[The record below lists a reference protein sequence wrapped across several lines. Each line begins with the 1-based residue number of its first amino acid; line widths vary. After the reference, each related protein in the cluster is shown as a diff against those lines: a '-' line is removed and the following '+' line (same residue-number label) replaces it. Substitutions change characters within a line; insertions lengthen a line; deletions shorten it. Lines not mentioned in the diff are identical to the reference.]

1 MNLKEAFRYQSFLDD
16 KMESAAGSLMSRDHA
31 FKVTKTHKRK
41 QANPDTEDMVETVDF
56 GKFYPNDDVLRFMQ
70 FLVEQRE
77 LLSAAISKA
86 KASINLDIDAAVETN
101 KFRQRLSNAVKSML
115 RYRPR
120 DSKESGADYKFNV
133 EGNQTRYFYDVE
145 VHYEE
150 GYDKEK
156 SKSIMREMIAKADVV
171 SSQIDLAM
179 ITTTVEYAPPFD
191 VNESFDDVME
201 EFIAQYPAQ

>member
-16 KMESAAGSLMSRDHA
+16 KMAAATTSLINRDHA
-31 FKVTKTHKRK
+31 FNVTKTHKRK
-41 QANPDTEDMVETVDF
+41 QVNPDTEDMTETVDF
-56 GKFYPNDDVLRFMQ
+56 GRFYHNDDVIRFMQ

-86 KASINLDIDAAVETN
+86 KASIDIDIDAAVETN
-101 KFRQRLSNAVKSML
+101 KFRQRLSNALKSML
-115 RYRPR
+115 CYQPR
-120 DSKESGADYKFNV
+120 DLKESGSDYKFNV
-133 EGNQTRYFYDVE
+133 EGNQTRYYYDVD

-150 GYDKEK
+150 NYNKEK
-156 SKSIMREMIAKADVV
+156 SKSVMREMIAKADVV
-171 SSQIDLAM
+171 SSQIDIAM
-179 ITTTVEYAPPFD
+179 ITTTVEYDPPFD